1 MIVKGARYFSS
12 GTLQNNLMYL
22 SYKKFFRFFINTSKL
37 LSQKSIGLS
46 LESIENITTSD
57 RNFAPTLINYHPLS
71 DIKFNGHY
79 LMNNK

>member
-1 MIVKGARYFSS
+1 
-12 GTLQNNLMYL
+12 MYL

-57 RNFAPTLINYHPLS
+57 RNFASTLINYHPLS